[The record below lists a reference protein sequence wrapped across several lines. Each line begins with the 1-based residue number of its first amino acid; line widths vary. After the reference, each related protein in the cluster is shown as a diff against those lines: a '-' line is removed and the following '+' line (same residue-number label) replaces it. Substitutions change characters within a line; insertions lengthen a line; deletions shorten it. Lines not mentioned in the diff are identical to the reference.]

1 MDTVLAASEIQ
12 QTQREC
18 LTLLRR
24 DRDAI
29 LLAWQKQVEAAAILP
44 FYDAALQTWLS
55 RYLDAFI
62 QETDEDQ
69 VRASDE
75 VFCQFAGA
83 VTSAGAPVAAATET
97 MLWLSHAV
105 ETLRSAGHRGDVRQD
120 CLSGLIMRRMAHN
133 LTSFV
138 ENLAKES
145 DRRQARTDTLLRV
158 AKAAS
163 SSLDLDKVL
172 HIIADEITQA
182 LDTASCNSFLFR
194 ESPRSGHYI
203 LLDSDPESDYHVP
216 DPPELFGMD
225 ALTKG
230 EPVICYDAALD
241 PRTDK
246 ETVRY
251 FGLTSLMAFPLI
263 SNGKTIASGLVVMKD
278 YHHFTQ
284 DEIDLVMGIASSTAV
299 AMENARLFEAT
310 KQLAIME
317 ERNRLS
323 LEMHDNLA
331 QSLAVIKL
339 DINALLAAS
348 DAGLAQRT
356 LQEMKALVDETYT
369 ELRDSI
375 FGLRAINE
383 SDTSFLDNF
392 KNYLETFGIH
402 SNLSIECSLNER
414 EINLLSKEAVLQVGR
429 ILEEAL
435 SNVRKHAQAE
445 RVWIK
450 SGQAGEQVWI
460 TVEDDGIGLE
470 ASQHNQNR
478 TGHFGLKV
486 MAERAAG
493 VGGCCSVSP
502 RQPAGTCVKLII
514 PCA

>member
-1 MDTVLAASEIQ
+1 MDTVLAVPEIQ
-12 QTQREC
+12 QLHSEC
-18 LTLLRR
+18 LNLLHRS
-24 DRDAI
+24 RDAI
-29 LLAWQKQVEAAAILP
+29 LLSWQNQVEAAAVLP
-44 FYDAALQTWLS
+44 FGGAALQAWLAK
-55 RYLDAFI
+55 YLDAFI
-62 QETDEDQ
+62 QEEDQ
-69 VRASDE
+69 DRVRASDE
-75 VFCQFAGA
+75 IFYQFASA
-83 VTSAGAPVAAATET
+83 VISAGAPVSAATET
-97 MLWLSHAV
+97 ILWLSHAV
-105 ETLRSAGHRGDVRQD
+105 ETLESAKNCSEQRRD

-133 LTSFV
+133 LTSYV
-138 ENLAKES
+138 ENLSKES

-172 HIIADEITQA
+172 HIISDEIMQS
-182 LDTASCNSFLFR
+182 LDAASCNSFLFR

-203 LLDSDPESDYHVP
+203 LLDSDPKSDYHAP

-263 SNGKTIASGLVVMKD
+263 SNGETIASGLVVMKD

-284 DEIDLVMGIASSTAV
+284 DEIDLVMGIANSTAV

-339 DINALLAAS
+339 DINALLAAG
-348 DAGLAQRT
+348 DAGPARRT

-383 SDTSFLDNF
+383 ADTSFLDNF

-435 SNVRKHAQAE
+435 SNVRKHAQAQ

-450 SGQAGEQVWI
+450 SGKTGEQVWI
-460 TVEDDGIGLE
+460 TVEDDGIGLV

-478 TGHFGLKV
+478 IGHFGLKV

-493 VGGCCSVSP
+493 VGGCCAISP
-502 RQPAGTCVKLII
+502 RQPTGTCVKLII
-514 PCA
+514 PCT